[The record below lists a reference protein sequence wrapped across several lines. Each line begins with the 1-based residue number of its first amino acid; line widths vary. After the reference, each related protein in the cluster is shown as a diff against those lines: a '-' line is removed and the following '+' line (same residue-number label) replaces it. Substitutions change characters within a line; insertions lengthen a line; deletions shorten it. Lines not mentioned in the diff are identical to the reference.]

1 MFALLSLGLHDLR
14 GEPDEE
20 FFDFHENG
28 TVVGDSIRADLRYHI
43 FGMTMSEGQHFYWKT
58 SETTQ
63 EEAVALVRVPSKH
76 DPRMKGVWL
85 VFRPSKKTH
94 SFQSDVRSSV
104 SSQAFP
110 GLK

>member
-1 MFALLSLGLHDLR
+1 
-14 GEPDEE
+14 
-20 FFDFHENG
+20 
-28 TVVGDSIRADLRYHI
+28 
-43 FGMTMSEGQHFYWKT
+43 MSEGQHFYWKT

-94 SFQSDVRSSV
+94 SFQSGVRSSV
-104 SSQAFP
+104 SSQPFP
-110 GLK
+110 GLKRAHMPPVDKATLDAVLAQAKIQVRDGVRHVQCMPQKYFKVLDM